1 MSYFTETEEQLL
13 DSREKNMETSSESTP
28 LIRNDSNGGGIMA
41 NALPGQRVING
52 RNGYSAL
59 EDGITTPVVTDDD
72 GDHERDRYVFPK
84 KKEINC

>member
-1 MSYFTETEEQLL
+1 
-13 DSREKNMETSSESTP
+13 
-28 LIRNDSNGGGIMA
+28 MA

-84 KKEINC
+84 KRKLTVDTYHNYSTYITQHKACTIKVMPLSKPKVITNYTLSS